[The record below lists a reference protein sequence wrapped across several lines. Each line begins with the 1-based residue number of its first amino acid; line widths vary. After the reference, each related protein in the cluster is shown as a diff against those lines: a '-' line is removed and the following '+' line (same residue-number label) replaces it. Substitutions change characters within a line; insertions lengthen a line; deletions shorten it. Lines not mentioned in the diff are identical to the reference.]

1 MTTELITLINE
12 LSIGADGWAQIAP
25 FGDYAGVAMIPDGK
39 GGFKKERAIQRL
51 DKIAVTQ
58 MANEYQR
65 SSRGLSGFFKKR
77 PLYEG
82 HPDIPV
88 GGSQYPNKH
97 PVGLFHNLACRDGGL
112 YGEPILTDDGEK
124 LIASKTYRALS
135 GRWAAEW
142 VGQEDGVNIYRPV
155 KFLSAGLTNSPNLP
169 VQLLNETF
177 PADLITTTDKEHLS
191 SPSAVVSESA
201 GVLNHQTKPSMTKII
216 AWLSRHG
223 ITLANDAT
231 EEQVEAALAQFDPRL
246 HSNDPHQQFANE
258 RKARIDSE
266 ISRAVRD
273 GRIIEADRPTWQQ
286 RLANE
291 AQFTNE
297 LAALEALKP
306 VIKTHSLT
314 LGRGDRK
321 IELANAADRRTLVA
335 EVLAEIA
342 NELNLNLKKSEHY
355 DRAWTEAQKRHPALF
370 DAMSRPKL
378 HRKK

>member
-1 MTTELITLINE
+1 MTTELITIINE

-25 FGDYAGVAMIPDGK
+25 FGDYAGVAMVPDGK
-39 GGFKKERAIQRL
+39 GGFTKERAIQRL

-77 PLYEG
+77 PLYEEG

-135 GRWAAEW
+135 GRWAAEF

-155 KFLSAGLTNSPNLP
+155 KFLSAGLTNQPNLP
-169 VQLLNETF
+169 VELLNETDSS
-177 PADLITTTDKEHLS
+177 ADRTRTTHHATVCS
-191 SPSAVVSESA
+191 SA
-201 GVLNHQTKPSMTKII
+201 GNHNHEPKPNMTKII
-216 AWLSRHG
+216 AWLSRQG

-231 EEQVEAALAQFDPRL
+231 DEQVETALAQLDPRL
-246 HSNDPHQQFANE
+246 QTNDTHGQFANE
-258 RKARIDSE
+258 RKARIESE
-266 ISRAVRD
+266 LNRAVRD
-273 GRIIEADRPTWQQ
+273 GRIAEADRATWQQ
-286 RLANE
+286 RLASE

-321 IELANAADRRTLVA
+321 IELANARDRRGLVA

-342 NELNLNLKKSEHY
+342 NELELDLKKSEHY

-370 DAMSRPKL
+370 DAMSRPQL

>member
-1 MTTELITLINE
+1 MTTELITIINE

-39 GGFKKERAIQRL
+39 GGFTKERAIQRL

-135 GRWAAEW
+135 GRWAAEF

-155 KFLSAGLTNSPNLP
+155 KFLSAGLTNQPNLP
-169 VQLLNETF
+169 VQLLNEAELTPPPPVRHSF
-177 PADLITTTDKEHLS
+177 SDGGSTINQE
-191 SPSAVVSESA
+191 PS
-201 GVLNHQTKPSMTKII
+201 SMTKII

-231 EEQVEAALAQFDPRL
+231 EEQVETALAQLDPRL
-246 HSNDPHQQFANE
+246 HSNDTHRQFANE
-258 RKARIDSE
+258 RNARIESE
-266 ISRAVRD
+266 ISRALRD
-273 GRIIEADRPTWQQ
+273 GRITEADRATWQQ

-297 LAALEALKP
+297 LGALEALKP

-321 IELANAADRRTLVA
+321 IELANAGDRRTLVA

-342 NELNLNLKKSEHY
+342 NELNLDLKKSEHY

>member
-1 MTTELITLINE
+1 MTTELITIINE

-39 GGFKKERAIQRL
+39 GGFSKERAIQRL

-88 GGSQYPNKH
+88 GGAQYLNKH

-135 GRWAAEW
+135 GRWAAEF

-155 KFLSAGLTNSPNLP
+155 KFLSAGLTNQPNLP
-169 VQLLNETF
+169 VQLLNEAE
-177 PADLITTTDKEHLS
+177 PNPE
-191 SPSAVVSESA
+191 PS
-201 GVLNHQTKPSMTKII
+201 KPNMTKLI

-231 EEQVEAALAQFDPRL
+231 EEQLEAALAQLDPQLPAGDTR
-246 HSNDPHQQFANE
+246 QQFANE

-266 ISRAVRD
+266 LSRAVRD
-273 GRIIEADRPTWQQ
+273 GRITEADRPTWQQ

-321 IELANAADRRTLVA
+321 VELANARDRRGLVA

-342 NELNLNLKKSEHY
+342 NELDLDLKKSEHY

-370 DAMSRPKL
+370 EAMSRPQL

>member
-1 MTTELITLINE
+1 MTPELITMINE
-12 LSIGADGWAQIAP
+12 LSLGADGWAQIAP
-25 FGDYAGVAMIPDGK
+25 FGDYAGIALVPDGK
-39 GGFKKERAIQRL
+39 GSFTKERAIQRL

-58 MANEYQR
+58 MANEYRQ

-77 PLYEG
+77 PLFEG

-88 GGSQYPNKH
+88 GGAQYPNKH

-135 GRWAAEW
+135 GRWAAEF

-155 KFLSAGLTNSPNLP
+155 KFLSAGLTNQPNLP
-169 VQLLNETF
+169 VQLLNEVQPT
-177 PADLITTTDKEHLS
+177 PK
-191 SPSAVVSESA
+191 
-201 GVLNHQTKPSMTKII
+201 LNMTKII

-231 EEQVEAALAQFDPRL
+231 EAQVEAALAQLDPQLPTAAGLDSAR
-246 HSNDPHQQFANE
+246 QEFVNE
-258 RKARIDSE
+258 RKSRIDSE
-266 ISRAVRD
+266 LARALRD
-273 GRIIEADRPTWQQ
+273 GRITEADRPTWQQ

-291 AQFTNE
+291 TQFTNE

-314 LGRGDRK
+314 LSRGDRK
-321 IELANAADRRTLVA
+321 VEFANASDRRHLVTQ
-335 EVLAEIA
+335 VLTEIA
-342 NELNLNLKKSEHY
+342 NELNLDLKKSAHY
-355 DRAWTEAQKRHPALF
+355 DQAWTEAQQRHPALF
-370 DAMSRPKL
+370 DAMSRPQPN
-378 HRKK
+378 RKK

>member
-1 MTTELITLINE
+1 MNHLPIQFFNENPGPELVTMINE

-25 FGDYAGVAMIPDGK
+25 FGDYAGIAMIPDGK
-39 GGFKKERAIQRL
+39 GGFTKERAIQRL
-51 DKIAVTQ
+51 DKIAVTE
-58 MANEYQR
+58 MANEYQQ

-88 GGSQYPNKH
+88 GGGQYPNKH
-97 PVGLFHNLACRDGGL
+97 PVGLFHHLACRDGGL

-124 LIASKTYRALS
+124 LIASKAYRALS
-135 GRWAAEW
+135 GRWAAEF

-155 KFLSAGLTNSPNLP
+155 KFLSAGLTNQPNLP
-169 VQLLNETF
+169 VQLLNE
-177 PADLITTTDKEHLS
+177 AQ
-191 SPSAVVSESA
+191 PST
-201 GVLNHQTKPSMTKII
+201 LNSQPSTMTKII

-231 EEQVEAALAQFDPRL
+231 EEQLESALAQLDPKLQNAADLDSARE
-246 HSNDPHQQFANE
+246 QFANE
-258 RKARIDSE
+258 RNARIDSE
-266 ISRAVRD
+266 LARALRD
-273 GRIIEADRPTWQQ
+273 GRITDASRATWQQ

-321 IELANAADRRTLVA
+321 VELANAADRRHLVA

-342 NELNLNLKKSEHY
+342 NELNLDLKQAAHY

-370 DAMSRPKL
+370 DAMARPQTN
-378 HRKK
+378 RKK

>member
-1 MTTELITLINE
+1 MNHPLIEFANISSGPELVTMINE

-25 FGDYAGVAMIPDGK
+25 FGDYAGIAMIPDGQ
-39 GGFKKERAIQRL
+39 GGFTKERAIQRL

-58 MANEYQR
+58 MANEYQQ

-88 GGSQYPNKH
+88 GGGQYPNKH

-124 LIASKTYRALS
+124 LIASKAYRALS
-135 GRWAAEW
+135 GRWAAEF

-155 KFLSAGLTNSPNLP
+155 KFLSAGLTNQPNLP
-169 VQLLNETF
+169 VQLLNEAQ
-177 PADLITTTDKEHLS
+177 PNPNPKKR
-191 SPSAVVSESA
+191 
-201 GVLNHQTKPSMTKII
+201 NMNKII

-231 EEQVEAALAQFDPRL
+231 EEQVESALAQLDPKLQNAAGLDAARE
-246 HSNDPHQQFANE
+246 QFANE

-266 ISRAVRD
+266 LARALRD
-273 GRIIEADRPTWQQ
+273 GRITDAERATWRQ

-291 AQFTNE
+291 TQFTNE
-297 LAALEALKP
+297 LAALAALKP
-306 VIKTHSLT
+306 VLKTHSLT
-314 LGRGDRK
+314 LDRGDRK
-321 IELANAADRRTLVA
+321 IELASAANRRHLVA

-342 NELNLNLKKSEHY
+342 NELDLDLKQAAHY

-370 DAMSRPKL
+370 DAMARPQPN
-378 HRKK
+378 RKK